1 MTTEDTAGVAQ
12 QLATAFEAGPEA
24 AQSALCA
31 LYGDTVELRH
41 VPALPTDGVVEGS
54 RLREASSREAAAIRN
69 AIPDY
74 VYDDVHVALV
84 GDRVHVKV
92 RIQGTIATGSPV
104 RLLSEMHCSVRDGRI
119 IGVEHLMGNDT
130 LAAWAEVAAA
140 GGLRVPDEMLDQ
152 GVSGNGALTASPDS
166 VRAGAPGSG

>member
-1 MTTEDTAGVAQ
+1 MTDDAAAVAQ
-12 QLATAFEAGPEA
+12 QLKTAFEAGPEA

-31 LYGDTVELRH
+31 LYADTVELRH
-41 VPALPTDGVVEGS
+41 VPALPSDGVVEGS
-54 RLREASSREAAAIRN
+54 RLREASNQEAAAIRG

-74 VYDDVHVALV
+74 VYDDVQIALV

-92 RIQGTIATGSPV
+92 WIHGTIATGSPV

-119 IGVEHLMGNDT
+119 VGVEHIMNKDT
-130 LAAWAEVAAA
+130 ATAWAEVAAA

-152 GVSGNGALTASPDS
+152 G
-166 VRAGAPGSG
+166 